1 MDKYAKGSASARLQI
16 PISDKTVTTELSGD
30 FVLPD
35 YQPEIKRLLRVSAS
49 VLPPSKYIGDR
60 QAEFAGNIDYY
71 VLYIG
76 SDNAPYCAPLTA
88 EYKIDMP
95 LDADMGESD
104 GYLQSLGGS
113 AAIQPDMISGRVTA
127 PRKLSIK
134 CRLKSRIQIFGEMPL
149 EDGYTHGEDGLQVL
163 RGKVSATE
171 CLRGAGELL
180 RVSDEMICDSR
191 DGELRVISAEG
202 RVLMSEVTSTRDAI
216 VCRGDLYVK
225 LLLCREEDGTPYTA
239 IRKMPLSQTVAVEGV
254 NTGDSASAKGSV
266 CELNVTVDEGRIG
279 IESGVIIE
287 AQAAHSEDVEYVKDV
302 YSVSR
307 RSENGYKTVTVPR
320 AAVCFGGNFTLSDSL
335 SLEESGLAPGAR
347 VIDASGTATVEE
359 YSLEGGKCAISGK
372 AKFALLTEK
381 DGEYGISEAELPF
394 SYRTSA
400 SGDFSRANCECEIIS
415 ARARADGERV
425 GIDAEIGVMGMAM
438 TDSAERMLSGAA
450 FGDEISAPRGEF
462 VVCYPSDDDTLWS
475 VAKRY
480 GASLDALRESNRIS
494 DDASPDSLE
503 SLQNVPFLVI

>member
-1 MDKYAKGSASARLQI
+1 MDKNARVSSGAHLQI

-95 LDADMGESD
+95 FDADMGESD
-104 GYLQSLGGS
+104 GYLQALGAS

-171 CLRGAGELL
+171 CLRGVGALL
-180 RVSDEMICDSR
+180 RASDEMICDSR
-191 DGELRVISAEG
+191 DGEIRVISADG
-202 RVLMSEVTSTRDAI
+202 KVLMSEVTCTRDSV

-225 LLLCREEDGTPYTA
+225 LLLCREDDGIPYTA
-239 IRKMPLSQTVAVEGV
+239 IRKMPLSQTVTLEGV

-266 CELNVTVDEGRIG
+266 CELNVTVDDGRID

-287 AQAAHSEDVEYVKDV
+287 VQAAHCEDVEYVKDV
-302 YSVSR
+302 YSISR
-307 RSENGYKTVTVPR
+307 KSENGYKMVTVPH

-335 SLEESGLAPGAR
+335 ALDEAGLAPGAH
-347 VIDASGTATVEE
+347 VIDASGTAMVEE
-359 YSLEGGKCAISGK
+359 YNFEGGKCVISGK
-372 AKFALLTEK
+372 TKFAMLTEK
-381 DGEYGISEAELPF
+381 DGEYGISECELPF
-394 SYRTSA
+394 SYRTA
-400 SGDFSRANCECEIIS
+400 ANGYFSKAICECEIIS

-425 GIDAEIGVMGMAM
+425 GIDAEVGVMGVAM
-438 TDSAERMLSGAA
+438 TYGEEKMLSGAA
-450 FGDEISAPRGEF
+450 FGGEISVPRGEF
-462 VVCYPSDDDTLWS
+462 IVCYPSNDDTLWS

-480 GASLDALRESNRIS
+480 GASLDALRESNRIA
-494 DDASPDSLE
+494 DGTDPDSLA
-503 SLQNVPFLVI
+503 SLENVPFLVI